1 MKTLI
6 PYIGGKHRIAV
17 KLAEFLRSTGA
28 DTVVDVFGGSAAVL
42 LNSGFR
48 KRVYNDADGDL
59 VNLMRVIA
67 SDAMRPKLLRMIR
80 LFPAARRIFEDHY
93 REYIGN
99 SFSFAHVADPVE
111 RAFRTFYR
119 HQFAFGGKSRT
130 GGFTLSCGDRP
141 EIKEV
146 QRYRNG
152 IRRIAELGVFF
163 RETAIECM
171 DYQDCIATYGRRHNI
186 VLFVDPPYYGKEN
199 YYSHAFRR
207 ADHVWLA
214 QQLATVAA
222 AVCCTYYDD
231 PMIREL
237 YPVGDW
243 TWTPIPNVKNSQGH
257 GSQKHAATD
266 WVLMRSNVPVMR
278 GSEPSR
284 PTDCSAGG
292 GS

>member
-17 KLAEFLRSTGA
+17 KLAAFLRSTGA

-67 SDAMRPKLLRMIR
+67 SDYQRPRLLRMIR
-80 LFPAARRIFEDHY
+80 LVPASRRIFEDHY

-99 SFSFAHVADPVE
+99 NFSFAHVTCPVE

-119 HQFAFGGKSRT
+119 HQFAFGGKART
-130 GGFTLSCGDRP
+130 GGFTLSCGGRP

-152 IRRIAELGVFF
+152 VRRIAGLGNFF

-171 DYQDCIATYGRRHNI
+171 DYQECISCYGRRHNI

-199 YYSHAFRR
+199 YYSHRFRR

-214 QQLATVAA
+214 NQLATTAA
-222 AVCCTYYDD
+222 AVCCTYYDN

-237 YPVGDW
+237 YPEDQW
-243 TWTPIPNVKNSQGH
+243 TWTPIQNVKNSQRH
-257 GSQKHAATD
+257 GAQKQNATD
-266 WVLMRSNVPVMR
+266 YVLMKR
-278 GSEPSR
+278 
-284 PTDCSAGG
+284 TG
-292 GS
+292 GSR